1 MKKIILI
8 SLFLVALVV
17 TTFSQPIVH
26 DLPAFTKII
35 HYKLTVGYNT
45 TTVLIFPAPVKQA
58 DRGYKDLI
66 AQKQPG
72 VENVLKIKGARR
84 DFLPTNLH
92 VFTGDGRLY
101 AFDVIYASEPTQ
113 TTFDLTKLD
122 SVAKQDDPQGII
134 EFSRKEIDN
143 EQLVKSVEKVR
154 GAKPFLSGRIN
165 EYRMKLGLQSIYL
178 SGNILLFGFEIT
190 NRSNLPYNIDF
201 TRLYIRD
208 KQKIKRSSLQE
219 REIIPLYKDTV
230 TSVAGETT
238 VKWVVAVPKF
248 TIPDNR
254 QFVFEMYERN
264 GGRHLN
270 LKVKNR
276 QLFEARNLQ

>member
-26 DLPAFTKII
+26 DLPASTKII
-35 HYKLTVGYNT
+35 HYKLAVGYNT

-72 VENVLKIKGARR
+72 VENVLKIKAARR
-84 DFLPTNLH
+84 DFTPTNLH
-92 VFTGDGRLY
+92 VFTGDGGLY
-101 AFDVIYASEPTQ
+101 AFDVIYASEPAQ

-122 SVAKQDDPQGII
+122 SVVKHDGPQGII
-134 EFSRKEIDN
+134 EFSRKGIDN

-154 GAKPFLSGRIN
+154 GAKPFLSSSTH

-178 SGNILLFGFEIT
+178 SGDILLFGFEIA
-190 NRSNLPYNIDF
+190 NRSHLSYNIDF

-219 REIIPLYKDTV
+219 REIVPLFKDTV
-230 TSVAGETT
+230 SSVGGETT

-264 GGRHLN
+264 GGRHVSLE
-270 LKVKNR
+270 VTNR
-276 QLFEARNLQ
+276 QLFKAKSL